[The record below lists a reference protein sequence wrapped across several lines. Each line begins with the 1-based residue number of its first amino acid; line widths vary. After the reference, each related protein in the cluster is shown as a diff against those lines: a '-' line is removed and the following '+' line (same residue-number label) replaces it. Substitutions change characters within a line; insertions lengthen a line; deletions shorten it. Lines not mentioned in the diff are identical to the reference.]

1 MAKRSP
7 QGLRTSAGAPKL
19 ATMCAMKH
27 RQWILLL
34 VAAAWSCI
42 AQAGPP
48 YVSDDPEPT
57 DKGHY
62 EIYLYTEGASARSG
76 VSGDSGI
83 DFNYGAG
90 DDLQLTAVLPVEYER
105 PDGARSVTGI
115 GNIELAAKYRFLHKA
130 DIGWDIALFPRVLL
144 PSASERVG
152 DKHVSLFLPLWL
164 ERDWDDWSTFGGGG
178 CSLNHGRESRNFC
191 LAGWALAHQF
201 TPKLQIGAELV
212 HQGADTRDAR
222 AFTRL
227 GVGLHYDV
235 SENYHLLMSAGPGL
249 EHAAETGRY
258 AWYAALL
265 LTY

>member
-1 MAKRSP
+1 MRGMKRL
-7 QGLRTSAGAPKL
+7 QR
-19 ATMCAMKH
+19 
-27 RQWILLL
+27 ILLP
-34 VAAAWSCI
+34 VALAGFGVVH
-42 AQAGPP
+42 AGPP

-57 DKGHY
+57 DRGHY
-62 EIYLYTEGASARSG
+62 EIYLYTEGVSAHSG

-90 DDLQLTAVLPVEYER
+90 DDLQLTAVVPVEYER
-105 PDGARSVTGI
+105 PEDARSVTGV

-130 DIGWDIALFPRVLL
+130 DTGWDVAVFPRVLL

-152 DKHVSLFLPLWL
+152 DKHVSLFLPLWV
-164 ERDWDDWSTFGGGG
+164 ERDWDEWSTFGGAG
-178 CSLNHGRESRNFC
+178 CALNHGRESRNFC

-201 TPKLQIGAELV
+201 TPQLQLGAELV

-222 AFTRL
+222 AFTRI
-227 GVGLHYDV
+227 GFGLHYDLN
-235 SENYHLLMSAGPGL
+235 ENYHLLMSAGPGL
-249 EHAAETGRY
+249 EHTAETGRY